1 MKRRMTNPSRMTIGA
16 SAEADPDPVAA
27 FWFRMADEA
36 RTDCLRNLH
45 QHLALQR
52 TNFLEYRRE
61 QLALQQHA

>member
-1 MKRRMTNPSRMTIGA
+1 MKRRMTNPGRKTSHA
-16 SAEADPDPVAA
+16 PFDADADPVAA
-27 FWFRMADEA
+27 FWFHMANQA